1 MKKNY
6 ICLILGLLFFS
17 LNLSAVAQE
26 QAQGDL
32 HISSQ
37 TGLGNILAA
46 LQTQTSYI
54 YNVKNYGAVGDG
66 ITDDAAAIQAAID
79 AAEKAPWG
87 IVMFP
92 SGTYSIRSALKPVSF
107 ITMMGVG
114 IGSKI
119 LQAAGN
125 NFNMLES
132 KDRIY
137 HLTITNLRLDGNHAG
152 KTGIN
157 LWLDHSI
164 LDHLF
169 IENFAGDGI
178 NMNDPKISDT
188 LAFLNVIR
196 YCHIGEVDGKG
207 IYIHYPCTDSWI
219 IYNNIG
225 SKNTDIYTE
234 GGPFRVIGNHLDGS
248 PLYNYYNAGGQDTI
262 FTDNICENAS
272 LHSIYMVH
280 NPWDKFEEG
289 WCITNNIIRNGSRG
303 TNLTYDFVHLEGI
316 SSIAGGF
323 VTISNNVFNYTSGN
337 HTRYAIY
344 VKHFNNVIIAN
355 NCFNSDS
362 YAQSPVGLDIGTN
375 KIRLSGNTNNQYSLL
390 NNAAPIINGT
400 NSGSATISGGST
412 STIVMHR
419 LGETPSASNIIIS
432 PLNNLGNATKYWVS
446 NINNMSF
453 AINVN
458 VAPGKTAAK
467 FVWQA
472 KIE

>member
-1 MKKNY
+1 MIPMKKLRY
-6 ICLILGLLFFS
+6 FIIVGMLLLSF
-17 LNLSAVAQE
+17 NLSAVAQE
-26 QAQGDL
+26 QAQSDL
-32 HISSQ
+32 GISSQ

-46 LQTQTSYI
+46 LQRQTSCI
-54 YNVKNYGAVGDG
+54 YNVKNYGAIGDG
-66 ITDDAAAIQAAID
+66 ITDDAAAIQATID
-79 AAEKAPWG
+79 TAEKAPWG

-92 SGTYSIRSALKPVSF
+92 AGTYFIRSALKPVSF

-119 LQAAGN
+119 LQASGT

-152 KTGIN
+152 KIGIN
-157 LWLDHSI
+157 MWLDHSI

-178 NMNDPKISDT
+178 NMNDPKISDA

-196 YCHIGEVDGKG
+196 YCHIGEVNGKG
-207 IYIHYPCTDSWI
+207 IYLHYPCTDSWI

-225 SKNTDIYTE
+225 SENTDIYTE
-234 GGPFRVIGNHLDGS
+234 GGPFRIIGNHLDGS

-316 SSIAGGF
+316 SSISGGF
-323 VTISNNVFNYTSGN
+323 VTISNNLFNYASGN
-337 HTRYAIY
+337 RTRYAIY
-344 VKHFNNVIIAN
+344 VKYFNNVIIAN

-362 YAQSPVGLDIGTN
+362 YAKSPVGLDIGTN
-375 KIRLSGNTNNQYSLL
+375 KIRISGNTNNQYSLL

-400 NSGSATISGGST
+400 TSGTATISGGLT
-412 STIVMHR
+412 SIIVMHQ
-419 LGETPSASNIIIS
+419 LGETPSAPNIIIS

-446 NINNMSF
+446 NITNTSF
-453 AINVN
+453 TINVN
-458 VAPGKTAAK
+458 VAQFA
-467 FVWQA
+467 WQA